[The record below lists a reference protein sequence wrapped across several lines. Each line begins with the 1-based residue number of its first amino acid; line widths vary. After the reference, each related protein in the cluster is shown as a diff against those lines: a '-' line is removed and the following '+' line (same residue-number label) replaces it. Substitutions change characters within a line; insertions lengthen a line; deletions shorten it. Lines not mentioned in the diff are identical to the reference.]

1 MTAQTIQEQRVQHR
15 AELIS
20 QYEKLYKDNLARSR
34 TTRHDIV
41 RNLCKK
47 ELEMIK
53 EEMKELDP
61 NYDFSKIES

>member
-20 QYEKLYKDNLARSR
+20 QYEKLYKDDLARSR
-34 TTRHDIV
+34 MTRHDIV
-41 RNLCKK
+41 RSLCKK